1 MMIRLLSLLFLCSF
15 LTAQAADLGKEVVG
29 RLEVNVYFATNG
41 DVKMAGASARQ
52 LKAPLEARLR
62 ALKSPKYA
70 HYRFI
75 GNDRQPVFRSY
86 ENWLTPLKPSD
97 ELLLSFEPRG
107 EVKNGK
113 LLLDLE
119 FWQSKKKIMK
129 AGPTLRK
136 GKPLYIFGP
145 KWRGGRLIMEIQLV
159 ELLN

>member
-1 MMIRLLSLLFLCSF
+1 MIIRLFSILFLLSM
-15 LTAQAADLGKEVVG
+15 LGVQANDLGKEVVG
-29 RLEVNVYFATNG
+29 RLEVNIYFATNG
-41 DVKMAGASARQ
+41 DAAIAGASAKK
-52 LKAPLEARLR
+52 LAAPMEAKLR
-62 ALKSPKYA
+62 ALKSPRFA
-70 HYRFI
+70 SYRFI

-86 ENWLTPLKPSD
+86 ENWLTPIKGSD

-113 LLLDLE
+113 LMLDLE

-129 AGPTLRK
+129 AGPTLSK

-159 ELLN
+159 ELVN

>member
-1 MMIRLLSLLFLCSF
+1 MIRLLSLLFLCGF

-29 RLEVNVYFATNG
+29 RLEVNIYFATNG
-41 DVKMAGASARQ
+41 GAEIAGPAAQKLS
-52 LKAPLEARLR
+52 APLESRLR
-62 ALKSPKYA
+62 ALKSPQYK
-70 HYRFI
+70 HYRLI

-107 EVKNGK
+107 EAKKGR
-113 LLLDLE
+113 LMLDLE

-129 AGPTLRK
+129 AGPTLSK

-159 ELLN
+159 ELVN